1 MKILKQFKNNIRKYS
16 VWLSITLNIFL
27 IFIVFIFIL
36 KYEAEVYFSQQFF
49 PQEFAS
55 DSVSFFWP
63 SNKKMALSIT
73 FDDARLSQIDSGG
86 IALLDKYGVK
96 GTFYVSPENIA
107 EHVDGWKKA
116 IENGHEVGNHT
127 TTHPCS
133 INFGWYGRKTLE
145 NYSLTDISND
155 ITTANKI
162 IEEMLGVK
170 PVSFAYPCGQTFV
183 GQGEN
188 TKSYVPVVSSIFES
202 GRLYSTG
209 TVNPIFCDFAQL
221 PAESMDNKSVD
232 QIIEL
237 IENARAK
244 GQWLIL
250 TGHEFGASVSSDD
263 NLISS
268 KETITAICNFANDPS
283 NGIWI
288 DNVKNITSYIKV
300 KRDEKPFRYLSE
312 YKKPD
317 STIYSK
323 LWAGFYILQMKIDY
337 YTYKIKLKFSNL

>member
-1 MKILKQFKNNIRKYS
+1 MKLFAKLNFKLKKYIS
-16 VWLSITLNIFL
+16 WFSITLNVIL
-27 IFIVFIFIL
+27 IFIVFIFVL

-55 DSVSFFWP
+55 DSAGFFWP
-63 SNKKMALSIT
+63 ENKKMALSIT

-86 IALLDKYGVK
+86 IALLDKYGVR

-145 NYSLTDISND
+145 NYTLTDISND
-155 ITTANKI
+155 ISTANKI
-162 IEEMLGVK
+162 IEEMLDVK

-188 TKSYVPVVSSIFES
+188 TRSYVPVVSEMFES

-209 TVNPIFCDFAQL
+209 TVNPVFCDFAQL
-221 PAESMDNKSVD
+221 PAESMDNKTIEEVM
-232 QIIEL
+232 EL
-237 IENARAK
+237 IENARTK

-250 TGHEFGASVSSDD
+250 TGHEFGGGTGTGD
-263 NLISS
+263 NLVSS
-268 KETITAICNFANDPS
+268 KETITAICNYANNPS
-283 NGIWI
+283 NGVWI
-288 DNVKNITSYIKV
+288 DNVKNITSYV
-300 KRDEKPFRYLSE
+300 KTKREEKPFKYLSE

-317 STIYSK
+317 GTLYSK
-323 LWAGFYILQMKIDY
+323 LWAGFYILKMKFEY
-337 YTYKIKLKFSNL
+337 YTFKLKSKIGI

>member
-1 MKILKQFKNNIRKYS
+1 MKILEQLKNLIKKYF
-16 VWLSITLNIFL
+16 VWFSITFNIIL
-27 IFIVFIFIL
+27 IFVVFIFIL
-36 KYEAEVYFSQQFF
+36 KYEAEIYFSQQFF

-55 DSVSFFWP
+55 DSISFLWP
-63 SNKKMALSIT
+63 ENKKMALSIT

-96 GTFYVSPENIA
+96 GTFYLSPENIV

-116 IENGHEVGNHT
+116 IESGHEVGNHT

-145 NYSLTDISND
+145 NYNLTDISND
-155 ITTANKI
+155 ISTANKI

-183 GQGEN
+183 GQGED
-188 TKSYVPVVSSIFES
+188 TKSYVPVVSSMFES

-232 QIIEL
+232 QIMEL
-237 IENARAK
+237 IENAREK

-250 TGHEFGASVSSDD
+250 TGHEFGEGTSSED

-268 KETITAICNFANDPS
+268 KETLTAICKYATNTS

-288 DNVKNITSYIKV
+288 DNVKNITEYIKL
-300 KRDEKPFRYLSE
+300 KRNEKPFKYLSE
-312 YKKPD
+312 YKRPD
-317 STIYSK
+317 GTLYSK
-323 LWAGFYILQMKIDY
+323 VWAGFYIIKMKIEY
-337 YTYKIKLKFSNL
+337 YVYKIKLKIRNL